1 MTKSKSYIC
10 PRHNMYKTFNDEDR
24 LIDIV
29 KCGVEFPPE
38 TKLADSKYL
47 TNQTNFTNNVHNFC
61 LT

>member
-38 TKLADSKYL
+38 TKLTDSKYL
-47 TNQTNFTNNVHNFC
+47 TNQTNFTNKIMCTTFV
-61 LT
+61 